1 MTQAKS
7 IIPELVRTHSRITD
21 LMAGCLPERV
31 NETLE
36 QTGYS
41 VLKELADA
49 RANTWKEFADKV
61 ATLVGALP
69 HDPLPGWLN
78 RLRDS
83 FAEDVYSLPAL
94 SACDMVE
101 AAE

>member
-1 MTQAKS
+1 MSTSKIGAV
-7 IIPELVRTHSRITD
+7 PF
-21 LMAGCLPERV
+21 ERM
-31 NETLE
+31 
-36 QTGYS
+36 
-41 VLKELADA
+41 
-49 RANTWKEFADKV
+49 RAIGLSSAKV

-83 FAEDVYSLPAL
+83 FAEDIYALPAL
-94 SACDMVE
+94 SACDRVE